1 MHPLDVVLSA
11 PKLSLCRKREASK
24 GAVDLANKKKT
35 SILIRNA
42 PSDILAEFDPAEVSD
57 FMRAGHFG

>member
-11 PKLSLCRKREASK
+11 PKLSLCRKREAYK
-24 GAVDLANKKKT
+24 GAADLANQKKRA
-35 SILIRNA
+35 SWIRNA

-57 FMRAGHFG
+57 TMRAGHFG